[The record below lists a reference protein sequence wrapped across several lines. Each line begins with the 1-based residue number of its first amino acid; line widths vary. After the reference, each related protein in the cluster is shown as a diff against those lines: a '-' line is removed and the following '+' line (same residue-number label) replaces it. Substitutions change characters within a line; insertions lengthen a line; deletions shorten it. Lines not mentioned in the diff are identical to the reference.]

1 MDFLLSHTFN
11 GVFSHIQ
18 YIFWSIVSRY
28 NNKIIAILETNRR
41 LFCNF
46 FQIQLKINN
55 SYLQFFL
62 WLWQLTVFI
71 LVFITKKSLNILQ
84 RFFMG
89 CFLRMNLKFNYA
101 RGQCNDNTATMSRK
115 KSSVATQIKSLK

>member
-101 RGQCNDNTATMSRK
+101 RGQCNDNAATMSRK
-115 KSSVATQIKSLK
+115 KSSVTTQIKSLK